1 MWQREVI
8 NRFRVNQV
16 TAVAHVLSVQMNPTN
31 NVYELGDG
39 TGRIEARHWV
49 DASTESEEGKTNGV
63 T

>member
-49 DASTESEEGKTNGV
+49 DASTEGDEGKTNGV
-63 T
+63 A